1 MERAR
6 QGQTTSFLTDF
17 APHRARQKADFQRDA
32 PMHMGGLE
40 LRGTAVRVE
49 P

>member
-1 MERAR
+1 MERAP
-6 QGQTTSFLTDF
+6 GANHELSHF

-40 LRGTAVRVE
+40 LLRVE